1 MEHTAA
7 IYLDKIQAITSQV
20 QYENDGLFGGKLGV
34 VWQYYYQWQATHEY
48 AHKEECLRVLGEV
61 FDNLNNDTPQLS
73 GAAMSVGAAGF
84 CYVVTMLHR
93 QKWLEFDLDET
104 LADLDTF
111 AYESALEMITE
122 RKLDFWHGAFGILF
136 YFLERLS
143 KPLFRERAEVL
154 VQKIVD
160 EVQGDDDGL
169 WFPNILSPQD
179 ETVINLSLSHGQ
191 TAFMIILMQAAQKG
205 VQAELARS
213 VVRRGV
219 NFILKHQTTA
229 NQETDFS
236 LFPLTLNAETEE
248 GKFSNRLALCYGD
261 LNILLLMYRAAAFL
275 ESPELRRRADLCGVS
290 TLRRQTEKATLVSDS
305 HLCHGAAGVAQ
316 LYHTLYKLTG
326 NDGYYRNYQTWID
339 KTIAFLDHDL
349 QHETFKGQE
358 GSLLNGYVGVQL
370 VLLGYIYHKREQ
382 LDWAKVFLL
391 AP

>member
-7 IYLDKIQAITSQV
+7 IYLNKIQANTSQFH
-20 QYENDGLFGGKLGV
+20 YENDGLFGGKLGL
-34 VWQYYYQWQATHEY
+34 VWQSYYLWQATREY
-48 AHKEECLRVLGEV
+48 AHKEQCLRVLGEI
-61 FDNLNNDTPQLS
+61 FENLNNDNPQLS

-93 QKWLEFDLDET
+93 QGWLEFDLNET

-122 RKLDFWHGAFGILF
+122 RKLDFWHGAFGVVF

-143 KPLFRERAEVL
+143 NPLLRQRAEVL
-154 VQKIVD
+154 IEKIVE

-169 WFPNILSPQD
+169 WFPNILSPKD
-179 ETVINLSLSHGQ
+179 ESVINLSLSHGQ

-213 VVRRGV
+213 VVRRGI
-219 NFILKHQTTA
+219 NFVLQYQRSA
-229 NQETDFS
+229 DMETDFS
-236 LFPLTLNAETEE
+236 IFPLMVNAETDER
-248 GKFSNRLALCYGD
+248 KFSNRMALCYGD

-275 ESPELRRRADLCGVS
+275 ESPELRRRADLCGVG
-290 TLRRQTEKATLVSDS
+290 TLRRYTEKATLVSDS

-326 NDGYYRNYQTWID
+326 NDGYYRSYQTWVD

-349 QHETFKGQE
+349 QHATFKGQE
-358 GSLLNGYVGVQL
+358 GSLLNGYPGISL
-370 VLLGYIYHKREQ
+370 VLLNYIYHKREQ

-391 AP
+391 